1 MTNASRIFTTYP
13 LMAVLLAIVISLG
26 VSPVHVIPLQGNA
39 LVLVVLLG
47 GTAVCVLM
55 DSSEL
60 AVWSVISV

>member
-1 MTNASRIFTTYP
+1 MINASQTSTIYP

-26 VSPVHVIPLQGNA
+26 VSPAHVIPLQGNA
-39 LVLVVLLG
+39 LVLVILLG

-55 DSSEL
+55 GSSEL